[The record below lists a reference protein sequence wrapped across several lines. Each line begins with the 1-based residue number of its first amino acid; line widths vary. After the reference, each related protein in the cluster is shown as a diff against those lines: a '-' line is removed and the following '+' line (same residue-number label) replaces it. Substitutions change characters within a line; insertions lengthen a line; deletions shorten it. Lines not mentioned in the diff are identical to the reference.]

1 MPEEGYEDLKYGI
14 QFPKPPEYYST
25 HMDLKMVV
33 DRGTV
38 WYDAPYTESGKRRY
52 QRRKRK
58 PRMTLYVRYRDQS
71 IPLVNWPT
79 TIGGWR
85 EELGPDGYVY
95 MKYKNSDVG
104 DRVIRKIIAAHMDS
118 A

>member
-1 MPEEGYEDLKYGI
+1 MPNMAFR
-14 QFPKPPEYYST
+14 FPKPPEYYST

-71 IPLVNWPT
+71 IPL
-79 TIGGWR
+79 G
-85 EELGPDGYVY
+85 ELADELG
-95 MKYKNSDVG
+95 VG
-104 DRVIRKIIAAHMDS
+104 VKSSGRMGMCT
-118 A
+118 